1 MKTKIAFATLAAAL
15 ALAPFTAAQTPA
27 PSPAPAGKKQPPP
40 APAEPKNFT
49 LPAGRSFKLDN
60 GLAVTLVPYGTIPK
74 VTVRLGVRTGNVD
87 EKTNEVWLADVTGS
101 MLSEGTAT
109 RSATQIAEEAARM
122 GGALEVTVTEDRT
135 DVGGDVLS
143 EFGPDMVGLVA
154 DVVRNPRF
162 PESELSRL
170 KADRLRDLSI
180 AKTQPRPIAQ
190 EKFRAVLYGDHPYGR
205 LFPTEAMLGGYTAA
219 QVRDFWTQNFGA
231 ARSHLYVVGRFD
243 DAAVE
248 AAVRKAFADWKKG
261 APPSDR
267 PPAPK
272 SERAVYLI
280 DRPGA
285 VQSTI
290 DIGVPVID
298 PSRPDWD
305 SLALMNILLGGSFA
319 SRITSNIREQKGYTY
334 SPASQLSNRY
344 RDAYWIEVADVT
356 TNVTGPALKE
366 ILGEIDRL
374 QAEPPAQAELRGF
387 QNYRAGTFVLQ
398 NSSRPGIIG
407 QLEFVDLHGLPADYL
422 NGYVKRVYAVTPQQ
436 VQEMAKKYV
445 QDEKATIVVVGDR
458 KVIEEQVKAF
468 GPVK

>member
-1 MKTKIAFATLAAAL
+1 MMKTKIAFATLAAAL

-27 PSPAPAGKKQPPP
+27 PSPAPAGQQQPPP

-49 LPAGRSFKLDN
+49 VPAGRSFKLDN

-205 LFPTEAMLGGYTAA
+205 LFPTEA
-219 QVRDFWTQNFGA
+219 
-231 ARSHLYVVGRFD
+231 
-243 DAAVE
+243 
-248 AAVRKAFADWKKG
+248 
-261 APPSDR
+261 
-267 PPAPK
+267 
-272 SERAVYLI
+272 
-280 DRPGA
+280 
-285 VQSTI
+285 
-290 DIGVPVID
+290 
-298 PSRPDWD
+298 
-305 SLALMNILLGGSFA
+305 
-319 SRITSNIREQKGYTY
+319 
-334 SPASQLSNRY
+334 
-344 RDAYWIEVADVT
+344 
-356 TNVTGPALKE
+356 
-366 ILGEIDRL
+366 
-374 QAEPPAQAELRGF
+374 
-387 QNYRAGTFVLQ
+387 
-398 NSSRPGIIG
+398 
-407 QLEFVDLHGLPADYL
+407 
-422 NGYVKRVYAVTPQQ
+422 
-436 VQEMAKKYV
+436 
-445 QDEKATIVVVGDR
+445 
-458 KVIEEQVKAF
+458 
-468 GPVK
+468 